1 MGRKRM
7 EKGGERKAEGEG
19 KDTREDN
26 EQMEMEQKGR
36 RDRGES
42 GE

>member
-26 EQMEMEQKGR
+26 EQMEMEQKGEEGQGR
-36 RDRGES
+36 KW
-42 GE
+42 